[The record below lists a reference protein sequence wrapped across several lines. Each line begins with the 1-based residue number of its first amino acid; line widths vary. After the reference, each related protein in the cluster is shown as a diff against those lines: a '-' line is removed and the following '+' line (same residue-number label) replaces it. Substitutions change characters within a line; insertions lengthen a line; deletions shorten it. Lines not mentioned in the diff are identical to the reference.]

1 MPGERSD
8 ASKSHAIC
16 TSRALLVVLPPLQV
30 RCVTLS
36 PRGCPRLQQV
46 HSETPTG
53 PQGQGSMDSVLRSVG
68 VSSRELV
75 VTYAS
80 SSAYSQSKP
89 MASSCASL
97 THIDVWL
104 NRCYVSVCFDRR
116 ADYIIHGIATNA
128 TSAFNRFKSIL

>member
-75 VTYAS
+75 VTYI
-80 SSAYSQSKP
+80 Y
-89 MASSCASL
+89 ASSCARPGFWLGRYHYL
-97 THIDVWL
+97 TVYQLCVFL
-104 NRCYVSVCFDRR
+104 NGPVCNCHSTFGAALRLE
-116 ADYIIHGIATNA
+116 AQLE
-128 TSAFNRFKSIL
+128 TSPLGLAPM